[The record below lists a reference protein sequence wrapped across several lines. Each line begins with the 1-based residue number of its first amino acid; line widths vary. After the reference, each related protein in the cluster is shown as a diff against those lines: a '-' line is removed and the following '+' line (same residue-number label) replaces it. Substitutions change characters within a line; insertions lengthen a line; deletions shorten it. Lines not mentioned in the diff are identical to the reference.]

1 MSNIIESVRA
11 FILQCPL
18 LANEQVNVN
27 YIGKNM
33 AFSVDPLPCIP
44 IIQRYVDGG
53 SKKQYRFALTSK
65 ELYDEDTRINI
76 ENSQFYEDFEQW
88 LASDSNALYTKVDIS
103 GYTIPENNCFYT
115 LGLLMDIRQFK
126 EAWEAAN
133 NPSPASRTA
142 NGMHYFE
149 LKDAKVIVEK
159 H

>member
-88 LASDSNALYTKVDIS
+88 LEQQSFKGLDLDLGPKRSAVRFETATSAYLYDVDDAYARYMIECRLI
-103 GYTIPENNCFYT
+103 YTQE
-115 LGLLMDIRQFK
+115 
-126 EAWEAAN
+126 
-133 NPSPASRTA
+133 
-142 NGMHYFE
+142 
-149 LKDAKVIVEK
+149 V
-159 H
+159 